1 MTISPIVAELVST
14 DHHDITGR
22 GRVYVVSNPRDCQN
36 DGWGWLIG
44 KWARLDGR
52 IVEVLSVESF
62 RTFGVY
68 PKGKPIGVIVRE
80 ISAEEASITA

>member
-14 DHHDITGR
+14 DHHDITSR

-36 DGWGWLIG
+36 DDWGWLIG
-44 KWARLDGR
+44 KWVRLDGR
-52 IVEVLSVESF
+52 IVEVRGVESF

-68 PKGKPIGVIVRE
+68 PKGKPIGLLIRE
-80 ISAEEASITA
+80 VAVEDTSITV